1 MPTANTGTLL
11 VAPRWVPGQ
20 ICSSLGTVTF
30 TGSATTGDTGTIA
43 GMVPS
48 QNGVKH
54 LGMTVFGTKL
64 DAHVTDAT
72 ATLIVGDGTD
82 TDAYLTGGLAG
93 RDGPAADQLVIKGN
107 GVLIGT
113 TTTPAST
120 SVVITLGGTVATA
133 ASGGVLFVEYF
144 YLCDNAEN

>member
-11 VAPRWVPGQ
+11 IAPRWVPGQ

-43 GMVPS
+43 GMVPAN
-48 QNGVKH
+48 NGVKH
-54 LGMTVFGTKL
+54 LGVTVFGTKL
-64 DAHVTDAT
+64 DAHETAAT
-72 ATLIVGDGTD
+72 ATLEVGDGTD
-82 TDAYLTGGLAG
+82 VDAYLDAGLAG
-93 RDGPAADQLVIKGN
+93 RDGPAADQLVLEGD

-120 SVVITLGGTVATA
+120 SIVITLGGTVATA
-133 ASGGVLFVEYF
+133 ASGGVLKVRYW
-144 YLCDNAEN
+144 YLCDNNEN